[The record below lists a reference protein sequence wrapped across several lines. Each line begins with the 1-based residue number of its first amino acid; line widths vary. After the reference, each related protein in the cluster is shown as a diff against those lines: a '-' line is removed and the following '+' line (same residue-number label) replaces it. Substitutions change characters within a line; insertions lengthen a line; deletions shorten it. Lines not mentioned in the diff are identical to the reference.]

1 MRGQV
6 KSQPKMFYQL
16 SLEEKI
22 PQDHPLRTMKKL
34 VDGILADMD
43 SFFNTL
49 YSDYGAPSIPPEQL
63 LKALLLQILFSI
75 RSERQ
80 LVEQIAFNLLYQ
92 WFLDMSPEDAV
103 WNSSTF
109 SKNRDRLLEG
119 EVATRFFEEVL
130 AIAKERNLLS
140 EEHFSV
146 DGTLIEAWASMKSVK
161 PKGDEPDDTNGFT
174 SRNPD
179 VDFKGQKRTN
189 NTHQSTTDP
198 EARLFKKGKG
208 KETKLCFMGHV
219 LMENRHGLAVS
230 TRLTVATGTAE
241 REAAFGMVE
250 EIKAPSKRITL
261 GGDKGFDVAEDIGK
275 WRDRNVTPHFARKE
289 TSRIDERTVRHEG
302 YEVSQRK
309 RRRIEEHFGWDKTVG
324 GMRKVRHIGK
334 RLVGWMFTFTT
345 AAYNLTRINNI
356 LRQQVA

>member
-1 MRGQV
+1 MRGQI
-6 KSQPKMFYQL
+6 KSQPKIFYQI
-16 SLEEKI
+16 SLEEKV
-22 PQDHPLRTMKKL
+22 PQGHPLRTMKAL
-34 VDGILADMD
+34 VDRVLEEMD

-80 LVEQIAFNLLYQ
+80 LVEQISFNLLYQ
-92 WFLDMSPEDAV
+92 WFLELGPDDQI
-103 WNSSTF
+103 WNASTF

-130 AIAKERNLLS
+130 AIADEKGLLS
-140 EEHFSV
+140 EDHFSV

-161 PKGDEPDDTNGFT
+161 PKNDKPDDTNGFT

-189 NTHQSTTDP
+189 ETHQSTTDP
-198 EARLFKKGKG
+198 EAKLYRKSKG
-208 KETKLCFMGHV
+208 KETKLSFMGHV
-219 LMENRHGLAVS
+219 LMENRFGLAVS
-230 TRLTVATGTAE
+230 ASVTEANGTAE
-241 REAAFGMVE
+241 REAAFEMVE
-250 EIKAPSKRITL
+250 EVKAPSKRITL
-261 GGDKGFDVAEDIGK
+261 GGDKGYDVADDIEK
-275 WRDRNVTPHFARKE
+275 WREKNVTPHFARKE
-289 TSRIDERTVRHEG
+289 TSRIDERTARHNG

-309 RRRIEEHFGWDKTVG
+309 RRRIEEIFGWEKTVG

-334 RLVGWMFTFTT
+334 RLVGWIFTLTT
-345 AAYNLTRINNI
+345 AAYNLTRINTI
-356 LRQQVA
+356 LRSQAA

>member
-1 MRGQV
+1 
-6 KSQPKMFYQL
+6 MFYRI
-16 SLEEKI
+16 SLEEKV
-22 PQDHPLRTMKKL
+22 PQDHPLRSMKEL
-34 VDGILADMD
+34 VDRVLSDMD

-80 LVEQIAFNLLYQ
+80 LMEQIAFNLLYQ
-92 WFLDMSPEDAV
+92 WFLDMSPDDVV
-103 WNSSTF
+103 WNASTF

-119 EVATRFFEEVL
+119 EVATRFFEKIL
-130 AIAKERNLLS
+130 AIAKAQNLLS

-161 PKGDEPDDTNGFT
+161 PKDDEPQDRNGFT

-189 NTHQSTTDP
+189 QTHQSTTDP
-198 EARLFKKGKG
+198 EARLFKKSKG
-208 KETKLCFMGHV
+208 KETKLCFMGHI

-230 TRLTVATGTAE
+230 TRLTEATGTAE
-241 REAAFGMVE
+241 REAAFEMVDE
-250 EIKAPSKRITL
+250 VKAPSKRITL
-261 GGDKGFDVAEDIGK
+261 GGDKGFDVADDIEK
-275 WRDRNVTPHFARKE
+275 WRDKKVTPHFARKE
-289 TSRIDERTVRHEG
+289 TSRIDERTARHAG

-309 RRRIEEHFGWDKTVG
+309 RRRIEEHFGWNKTVG

>member
-1 MRGQV
+1 
-6 KSQPKMFYQL
+6 MFYQIN
-16 SLEEKI
+16 LEERV
-22 PQDHPLRTMKKL
+22 PQDHPLRTMKEL
-34 VDGILADMD
+34 VDRVLGEMD

-80 LVEQIAFNLLYQ
+80 LVEHLSFNLLYQ
-92 WFLDMSPEDAV
+92 WFLDLSPDDGI
-103 WNSSTF
+103 WNASTF

-161 PKGDEPDDTNGFT
+161 PKDDDPDDTNGFT

-179 VDFKGQKRTN
+179 VDFKGQKRSN
-189 NTHQSTTDP
+189 ETHQSTTDP

-219 LMENRHGLAVS
+219 LMENRNGLAVA
-230 TRLTVATGTAE
+230 TRLTQATGTAE
-241 REAAFGMVE
+241 REAAFEMVDE
-250 EIKAPSKRITL
+250 VKAPSKRITL
-261 GGDKGFDVAEDIGK
+261 GGDKGFDVADDIGK
-275 WRDRNVTPHFARKE
+275 WREKNVTPHFARKE
-289 TSRIDERTVRHEG
+289 TSRIDERTARHEG

-309 RRRIEEHFGWDKTVG
+309 RRRIEEHFGWDKTIG
-324 GMRKVRHIGK
+324 GMRKMRHIGK

-356 LRQQVA
+356 SRQQVA

>member
-6 KSQPKMFYQL
+6 KSQPQMFYRL
-16 SLEEKI
+16 SLEEKV
-22 PQDHPLRTMKKL
+22 PQNHPLRRLKEL
-34 VDGILADMD
+34 VDGILGEMD
-43 SFFNTL
+43 SFFSTL

-80 LVEQIAFNLLYQ
+80 
-92 WFLDMSPEDAV
+92 DD
-103 WNSSTF
+103 
-109 SKNRDRLLEG
+109 K
-119 EVATRFFEEVL
+119 
-130 AIAKERNLLS
+130 
-140 EEHFSV
+140 
-146 DGTLIEAWASMKSVK
+146 
-161 PKGDEPDDTNGFT
+161 PDDTNGFA
-174 SRNPD
+174 SRNPE
-179 VDFKGQKRTN
+179 VDFKGHKRTN
-189 NTHQSTTDP
+189 ETHQSTTDP

-230 TRLTVATGTAE
+230 VRLTQATGTAE
-241 REAAFGMVE
+241 REAAFEMVDE
-250 EIKAPSKRITL
+250 VKSPSQRITL
-261 GGDKGFDVAEDIGK
+261 GGDKGFDVADDIEK
-275 WRDRNVTPHFARKE
+275 WRKKNVTPHFARKE
-289 TSRIDERTVRHEG
+289 TSRLDERTTRHNG

-345 AAYNLTRINNI
+345 AAYNLIRINNI
-356 LRQQVA
+356 LRQQAA